1 MNIALFIHEKIQEA
15 GIPIQGIAYG
25 PLRIDFAEEATEE
38 QRELALQI
46 AEQAEADF
54 PKVLAAKEAKDKAN
68 QHIESNYALYR
79 QINIARLAQGYTQS
93 DLTTMSTFIDAVRA
107 RCHQY
112 EDDIENNQIPEID
125 YSDINP

>member
-1 MNIALFIHEKIQEA
+1 VNKVLYIHEKIQEA
-15 GIPIQGIAYG
+15 GIPIDGVAYS
-25 PLRIDFAEEATEE
+25 PLSIHFREEATEE

-46 AEQAEADF
+46 AQQAEADF

-68 QHIESNYALYR
+68 QHIESYYALYR
-79 QINIARLAQGYTQS
+79 QINISRLAQGYTQS

-112 EDDIENNQIPEID
+112 EADIEDNQIPEID